1 MGSLDRKI
9 RRKREKEKKKK
20 SQKVMKEV
28 GELISSM
35 PKTCR
40 SCGAE
45 LDTSDHE
52 SLDKWRIKIF
62 ESGRVE
68 LTCGDCAVDD
78 DKSEVTA

>member
-20 SQKVMKEV
+20 SQKAMKEV
-28 GELISSM
+28 GDMISSM
-35 PKTCR
+35 PKFCG

-45 LDTSDHE
+45 LDTSDHAA
-52 SLDKWRIKIF
+52 LDKWRIKIY
-62 ESGRVE
+62 ESGRFE
-68 LTCGDCAVDD
+68 LTCPSCLEID